1 MQSVVHSS
9 RIALQNP
16 EDYEARSN
24 IMWTETWAL
33 NTLIAKGKFTDWM
46 VHMLGQ
52 SAGAYMDATHGMTL
66 SAVSFPY
73 CRYIMP
79 YGLAATAW
87 NTSAPRCGTPTAS
100 ISGRS
105 GSTTPS
111 SKGKAG
117 APRPICTSSGS
128 RSCSWRRS
136 ASSS

>member
-100 ISGRS
+100 TAAPSGNAMRNLPES
-105 GSTTPS
+105 GS
-111 SKGKAG
+111 AG
-117 APRPICTSSGS
+117 HPI
-128 RSCSWRRS
+128 
-136 ASSS
+136 